1 MEKMESIQSRS
12 GRKRVDCVN
21 MNQKIAILTGATGG
35 LGKEF
40 VKQIV
45 NEDID
50 EVWAIARNQEKLS
63 ELRTQYGDKVIPIS
77 IDLSQT
83 DGIRK
88 IQELLKIHTP
98 RVEYLINNAGLAKM
112 GKYDEFSLDEIDKTI
127 NVNCKAPIM
136 LSRICIPYMGKGSK
150 ILNISSAS
158 AFQPNPYIN
167 LYAASKVFERNYSR
181 ALNVELEGTGII
193 SVAVCPGWTDTDLL
207 QKEMNGK
214 KVKFP
219 GLVTADRVVKQAMKD
234 AKKGRDMS
242 VCSLYVKCQHVNVKL
257 LPQKWVMKLWMSGLG
272 KYMKED

>member
-1 MEKMESIQSRS
+1 MK
-12 GRKRVDCVN
+12 
-21 MNQKIAILTGATGG
+21 KIVILTGATGG

-50 EVWAIARNQEKLS
+50 EVWAIARNQEKLDQ
-63 ELRTQYGDKVIPIS
+63 LRVEYGEKVVPIS
-77 IDLSQT
+77 IDLSELE
-83 DGIRK
+83 GIRK
-88 IQELLKIHTP
+88 VEELLKMHTP
-98 RVEYLINNAGLAKM
+98 HVEYLINNAGLAKM
-112 GKYDEFSLDEIDKTI
+112 AKYDEFSIEEIDTTI
-127 NVNCKAPIM
+127 NLNCKAPVM
-136 LSRICIPYMGKGSK
+136 LSKLCIPYMGKGSK

-167 LYAASKVFERNYSR
+167 LYAASKAFERNYSR

-193 SVAVCPGWTDTDLL
+193 SVAVCPSWTDTDLL
-207 QKEMNGK
+207 LKEINGK

-219 GLVTADRVVKQAMKD
+219 GLVTADRVVKQAIRD

-257 LPQKWVMKLWMSGLG
+257 LPQKWVMKLWMSSLK
-272 KYMKED
+272 KYI